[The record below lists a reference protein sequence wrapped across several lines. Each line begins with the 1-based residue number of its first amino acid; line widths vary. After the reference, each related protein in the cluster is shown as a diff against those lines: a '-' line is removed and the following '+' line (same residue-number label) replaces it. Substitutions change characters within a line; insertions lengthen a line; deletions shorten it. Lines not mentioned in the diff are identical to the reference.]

1 MGDKMQDNTYESTNP
16 SGWHIPDVLEESER
30 LEPGDLS
37 DDLAE
42 LEPND
47 GNPLERPP
55 LQYNPLNHA
64 YPMMAE
70 TSIGVLEL
78 MVKFTIVR
86 GESDIPVDL
95 LGRATELQVP
105 VSIEDTPVNGPKEFD
120 ESIRDQIARDI
131 VSEGALVDELSYS
144 TCYYLVP
151 MIIRAR
157 RFVGN
162 APDAVPSEE
171 GGVWESLTR
180 EEVAE
185 TITGDALLDLI
196 RGYAD
201 KVASDPNAPTGLLDL
216 LDHFRNGPN
225 RADAM
230 RWTESEPEEE
240 FDEEWN

>member
-1 MGDKMQDNTYESTNP
+1 MYDESTNP
-16 SGWHIPDVLEESER
+16 SNGWQVPETLDESER
-30 LEPGDLS
+30 LEPGDISDVLS
-37 DDLAE
+37 D

-78 MVKFTIVR
+78 MVQFTIVR
-86 GESDIPVDL
+86 GQTGIPTNL
-95 LGRATELQVP
+95 LGHAVELQVP
-105 VSIEDTPVNGPKEFD
+105 VSIEDMPVNGPKEFD

-131 VSEGALVDELSYS
+131 VSEGALVDELSYD

-151 MIIRAR
+151 MIVRAR

-162 APDAVPSEE
+162 APDAVPSKE
-171 GGVWESLTR
+171 GGTWESLTR

-185 TITGDALLDLI
+185 TVTGDALLDLF

-201 KVASDPNAPTGLLDL
+201 KVASDPNAPTGLLDM
-216 LDHFRNGPN
+216 LDHFRLGPN

-230 RWTESEPEEE
+230 RRTDDE
-240 FDEEWN
+240 FNEEWN